1 MPITLLCLV
10 KGNTTA
16 SAFAVDIDRQKLVS
30 HLKDAIKAKK
40 QNDFAGVD
48 ADKLKLWKVTI
59 PGDQDD
65 QLRNLILQD
74 SDELLAINDIGDYWP
89 TSPPKK
95 HIHVLV
101 SPPETTATS
110 SEVLELREQ
119 LASLQALL
127 NKSTHGMYKIV
138 GREIS

>member
-1 MPITLLCLV
+1 MSITLFCLV

-16 SAFAVDIDRQKLVS
+16 NAFSVKINRDEPIS
-30 HLKDAIKAKK
+30 ELKKAIKAEKHK
-40 QNDFAGVD
+40 TFHDVE
-48 ADKLKLWKVTI
+48 ADELRLWKKEI
-59 PGDQDD
+59 PDDQDD
-65 QLRNLILQD
+65 LLSNLTLND
-74 SDELLAINDIGDYWP
+74 GDELLATKKISKYFPD
-89 TSPPKK
+89 SPPEE

-127 NKSTHGMYKIV
+127 NKSTHGTTK
-138 GREIS
+138 